1 MSFSYAKFKFGF
13 SGLFEITIV
22 GADVPG
28 GPFAA
33 RKDSLSDKGFLRG
46 AEDVAPYIG
55 FL

>member
-1 MSFSYAKFKFGF
+1 M
-13 SGLFEITIV
+13 FEITIV

-33 RKDSLSDKGFLRG
+33 RKVSLSNKGFLRG

-55 FL
+55 LM